1 MFLSKLRQR
10 RGWIVRA
17 ALAAM
22 LFTWANTPRPLVFLG
37 PPQAVQTRHPV
48 LCAHT
53 RLTDEVEPWKVLRTL
68 EMVREMGAPTIV
80 EYFPW
85 AYHEGQK
92 GRFAWGHADMVVDF
106 ARNKGLTVVARLGG
120 LVPDW
125 ARRQPDGTLPVDTY
139 LDADHF
145 ADFGDYVYAFVAHFK
160 GRVRHVIVW
169 NEPNVTLEWGFR
181 PVDPEAYTDLLRTAY
196 TRAKEADPAVLV
208 LGGALAPTL
217 EPEGSDLALNDLIY
231 FERMYAAGA
240 GQYFDVLAAHAY
252 GLRFPPDE
260 PPAPEALNFRRVELL
275 REIMDAHGDAGKPIM
290 VTESGWN
297 DSPRWTKAVKPGAR
311 IDYTIGGY
319 EWAEAHWP
327 WAQAVC
333 TWAFRYPAPQRSYGD
348 YFTFVTPEFQ
358 PKLIY
363 EAVKEWAT
371 R

>member
-53 RLTDEVEPWKVLRTL
+53 RLTDEVEPWKILRTL

-85 AYHEGQK
+85 AYYEGQK
-92 GRFAWGHADMVVDF
+92 GRFGWGHADMVVDF
-106 ARNKGLTVVARLGG
+106 ARNQGLTVVARLGG

-125 ARRQPDGTLPVDTY
+125 ARRQPDGALPVDTY

-181 PVDPEAYTDLLRTAY
+181 PVDPEAYTNLLRIAY

-217 EPEGSDLALNDLIY
+217 EPEGSDLALNDLTY
-231 FERMYAAGA
+231 LERMYAAGA

-260 PPAPEALNFRRVELL
+260 GSFLAPPNTTRLPPKTATLGAFAGSGRGAPCVQVLV
-275 REIMDAHGDAGKPIM
+275 AG
-290 VTESGWN
+290 
-297 DSPRWTKAVKPGAR
+297 
-311 IDYTIGGY
+311 
-319 EWAEAHWP
+319 
-327 WAQAVC
+327 
-333 TWAFRYPAPQRSYGD
+333 
-348 YFTFVTPEFQ
+348 
-358 PKLIY
+358 L
-363 EAVKEWAT
+363 
-371 R
+371 